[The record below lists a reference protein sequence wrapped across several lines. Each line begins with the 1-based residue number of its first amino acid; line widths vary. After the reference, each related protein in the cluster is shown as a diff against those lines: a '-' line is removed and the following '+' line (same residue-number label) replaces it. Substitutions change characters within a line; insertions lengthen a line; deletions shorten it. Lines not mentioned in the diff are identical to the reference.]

1 MLFCCKDLRVV
12 TVSPTAPVSPC
23 YLTGVV
29 SGLSPCT
36 EAAGRHDED
45 LLSHRVDLPHA
56 LVVVDDGDPGLS
68 YPERYGSG
76 WKDKCE

>member
-12 TVSPTAPVSPC
+12 PVSPTAPVSPC

-45 LLSHRVDLPHA
+45 LLSHRVDLPHT
-56 LVVVDDGDPGLS
+56 LPVVDNGHPGLA
-68 YPERYGSG
+68 YPQWDGSS
-76 WKDKCE
+76 WK